1 LQYAAL
7 HLEQGDEAGYRRVCQ
22 QMWERFRA
30 SNDHFTLHYLIRT
43 CSLVPGSV
51 PDFERQA
58 FAQEITKPPPSVPWF
73 VNYVLGLV
81 QFRAGRYPEAVR
93 NLRESLVKTN
103 YPGRAINYPLLA
115 MALYRSGEAG
125 TAREELENSRKELD
139 RWTQVVLD
147 SRDQLVPGTWFGG
160 EHWVD
165 WLEFLVYH
173 GEARRLIEKATPTE
187 DPRLRVLRGRAFAA
201 LGRLDRADAEY
212 ARAIGLAPND
222 PQIRKAVEVAKATAK
237 SAAAP

>member
-7 HLEQGDEAGYRRVCQ
+7 HLEQGDEAGYRRVSQ

-51 PDFERQA
+51 PDFDRQL
-58 FAQEITKPPPSVPWF
+58 FAREFPKELPPTFPWF
-73 VNYVLGLV
+73 VDHVLGLAK
-81 QFRAGRYPEAVR
+81 FRAGRYPEAIG
-93 NLRESLVKTN
+93 NLRESLAKTN
-103 YPGRAINYPLLA
+103 DPYRAKNYPVLA
-115 MALYRSGEAG
+115 MALHRNGEFGA
-125 TAREELENSRKELD
+125 AREELANSQKELD
-139 RWTQVVLD
+139 RWTQSVLD
-147 SRDQLVPGTWFGG
+147 SRDRLVPGTWFGG

-165 WLEFLVYH
+165 WLEFLAYH
-173 GEARRLIEKATPTE
+173 REARRLIEKTPPTE

-201 LGRLDRADAEY
+201 LGHLDRADAEH

-222 PQIRKAVEVAKATAK
+222 PQIRKAVEAAKAAK
-237 SAAAP
+237 DAPAP